1 MEPTTMTLESFQ
13 AEYPELHEQIMQAG
27 AQQERE
33 RIQDIDD
40 LTPVGYEE
48 MAEKAKAEGTSA
60 IDFHKAIVKAQKQ
73 KGKDFLDSRKKET
86 APSASIAG
94 GEPGDNDGANLSQQ
108 IEDTAKEIAAF
119 AKASRPTADGMF

>member
-1 MEPTTMTLESFQ
+1 MKEW
-13 AEYPELHEQIMQAG
+13 ELRLG
-27 AQQERE
+27 LP
-33 RIQDIDD
+33 D
-40 LTPVGYEE
+40 
-48 MAEKAKAEGTSA
+48 AEGLIGQWEEGGFPGTTQM
-60 IDFHKAIVKAQKQ
+60 KAQKQ

-108 IEDTAKEIAAF
+108 IEDSAKEIAAF